1 MSDSL
6 QVVHRSENHQ
16 AVFFGLFF
24 EIRVYCL
31 IHRWLHIICFSSVF
45 FLISKT
51 WCREFDEI
59 VVMTWDMI
67 KCKNIDVV
75 IELEIKLGW
84 FLFSLFFYDF
94 CRMILGIKA
103 TLGASAVVD
112 FKAVS
117 DVKDKSRLVLQAMF
131 LLEL

>member
-1 MSDSL
+1 MRHD
-6 QVVHRSENHQ
+6 QVQKYRCGDRIGNK
-16 AVFFGLFF
+16 AG
-24 EIRVYCL
+24 
-31 IHRWLHIICFSSVF
+31 
-45 FLISKT
+45 LIS
-51 WCREFDEI
+51 I
-59 VVMTWDMI
+59 
-67 KCKNIDVV
+67 
-75 IELEIKLGW
+75 
-84 FLFSLFFYDF
+84 FSFFYDF

>member
-1 MSDSL
+1 
-6 QVVHRSENHQ
+6 
-16 AVFFGLFF
+16 
-24 EIRVYCL
+24 
-31 IHRWLHIICFSSVF
+31 
-45 FLISKT
+45 
-51 WCREFDEI
+51 
-59 VVMTWDMI
+59 MI

-84 FLFSLFFYDF
+84 FLFSSFVYDF

-117 DVKDKSRLVLQAMF
+117 DGKGQV
-131 LLEL
+131 

>member
-1 MSDSL
+1 MQKYRCGD
-6 QVVHRSENHQ
+6 RIGNK
-16 AVFFGLFF
+16 AG
-24 EIRVYCL
+24 
-31 IHRWLHIICFSSVF
+31 
-45 FLISKT
+45 LISI
-51 WCREFDEI
+51 F
-59 VVMTWDMI
+59 
-67 KCKNIDVV
+67 
-75 IELEIKLGW
+75 
-84 FLFSLFFYDF
+84 FFYDF